1 MRLDWLEDILAII
14 EADSM
19 SEAAKVRLLTQ
30 PAFSRRVKALED
42 LLGFQIVDRSHR
54 PARPAS
60 ALLEH
65 EGRIRKLASGLKV
78 LMADLKREGAQGNNR
93 IIIAGQHAITASLA
107 ARVVKSLVDQRQI
120 RVRLR
125 SANADECY
133 AMLLT
138 RQVDLILTYRVADEK
153 PGSTSDFT
161 EELVVGSEELIPV
174 FSATEAKMRNWDAPS
189 GELPVIN
196 YPADVFLGKL
206 FNTHILPRITPNLT
220 ILPVAETALTLA
232 ALQLCKAAVG
242 VAWVPA
248 SLAVSEIQLGSVVDL
263 RDVFPIA
270 KMNLVATRL
279 SRLQTQLERD
289 IWGIL
294 VDGVRQAGVQQIT
307 SSQTRNP

>member
-42 LLGFQIVDRSHR
+42 LLGIEIVDRAYR
-54 PARPAS
+54 PARPSNAV
-60 ALLEH
+60 LEH
-65 EGRIRKLASGLKV
+65 EGSIRKLATGLNALV
-78 LMADLKREGAQGNNR
+78 ADLKREGAQGRNR
-93 IIIAGQHAITASLA
+93 IVVAGQHAITASLA
-107 ARVVKSLVDQRQI
+107 AEIVKSLVNKRQI

-138 RQVDLILTYRVADEK
+138 RQADLILTYRVADERANTK
-153 PGSTSDFT
+153 ADFT
-161 EELVVGSEELIPV
+161 EELTVGSEELIPV
-174 FSATEAKMRNWDAPS
+174 LNAVEAGKNRWNES
-189 GELPVIN
+189 GGELPVIT

-206 FNTHILPRITPNLT
+206 FNTHILPAIRPQLT
-220 ILPVAETALTLA
+220 IVPVAETALTLA
-232 ALQLCKAAVG
+232 ALQLSKAAVG

-248 SLAVSEIQLGSVVDL
+248 SLAVSEIKLGNVVDL
-263 RDVFPIA
+263 RASFPMA

-279 SRLQTQLERD
+279 LRPQTQLERD
-289 IWGIL
+289 IWKIL
-294 VDGVRQAGVQQIT
+294 VEGAHRNDGFASASIA
-307 SSQTRNP
+307 